1 MMLVIVLFI
10 LFLIAIGVS
19 VYYVLEYDKFV
30 TQMANEHSFEEIDKI
45 INEDKKFL
53 EECKI
58 MGTFHEATLDH
69 MELWCAIRK
78 RKMEHEKDNY
88 EDIVS

>member
-1 MMLVIVLFI
+1 MLLIIVICVLLSI
-10 LFLIAIGVS
+10 SYGVF
-19 VYYVLEYDKFV
+19 VYAVLQHDKFV
-30 TQMANEHSFEEIDKI
+30 TQMANEHSFEEIDNI

-69 MELWCAIRK
+69 MELWCRIKK
-78 RKMEHEKDNY
+78 RKMEYEKDNY

>member
-1 MMLVIVLFI
+1 MLLIIVICVLLSI
-10 LFLIAIGVS
+10 SWGVF
-19 VYYVLEYDKFV
+19 VYGVLQHDKFV
-30 TQMANEHSFEEIDKI
+30 TQMANERSFEEIDKI

-69 MELWCAIRK
+69 MELWCRIKK